1 MINNATSPGFN
12 SQSLVTHYEDL
23 RALVLKGIGRGL
35 GLALFLRQGM
45 KAWMQACS
53 QWSPQVS
60 RDTTSN
66 LALHYE
72 LPLDSR
78 DQLVM
83 ILAGM
88 ALNGYWE
95 ARQ

>member
-1 MINNATSPGFN
+1 MISNVTSPGFN
-12 SQSLVTHYEDL
+12 SQSLVAHYEDL

-45 KAWMQACS
+45 KSWMQACS

-60 RDTTSN
+60 RETTSN
-66 LALHYE
+66 LALHDE

>member
-1 MINNATSPGFN
+1 MISDATSPGFS
-12 SQSLVTHYEDL
+12 SQTLVTHYEDL
-23 RALVLKGIGRGL
+23 RALALKGMGRGL

-45 KAWMQACS
+45 KAWIEACS

-60 RDTTSN
+60 RETTSN
-66 LALHYE
+66 LSQDYE

-78 DQLVM
+78 DQLVV

-88 ALNGYWE
+88 ALNGYCE